1 MLDKDAATAII
12 RIDPHDDKKLMA
24 MAEEAIRVRDDALA
38 IKVEDDIGMTIASDG
53 LAVIAKLKKALEAE
67 RKSYTEPLDA
77 YKKSIMETF
86 RIITDPIKEADQVVR
101 DKVLAYQ
108 EAVAKKK
115 ADIEKINA
123 EKVRLAQEE
132 MRVNGEM
139 SQPLD
144 LIPVMD
150 AAPDRVNSEV
160 GGLSSRTNWK
170 WRLVDIA
177 LVPKEYLQVND
188 VLVTTLVRK
197 GGMREIAGIEI
208 YPEKSLKVTAHK
220 EFEPKL
226 TQAGKEKIA
235 ELGACE
241 EGIKREPLPDF
252 GSPLYRPKSDQ
263 ELPAF

>member
-1 MLDKDAATAII
+1 MSKEAGTALVRVNPSEDKQ
-12 RIDPHDDKKLMA
+12 LMA
-24 MAEEAIRVRDDALA
+24 MSDEAIKLRDNALA
-38 IKVEDDIGMTIASDG
+38 IKVEDDMGMTIASDG

-86 RIITDPIKEADQVVR
+86 RVITDPIKEADQVVR

-115 ADIEKINA
+115 ADIERINA

-132 MRVNGEM
+132 MRVHGEL
-139 SQPLD
+139 SQPID
-144 LIPVMD
+144 LIPVTED
-150 AAPDRVNSEV
+150 APSIVNSET
-160 GGLSSRTNWK
+160 GGLSTRTNWK

-208 YPEKSLKVTAHK
+208 YPEKSLKVTPHK
-220 EFEPKL
+220 DFAPKL
-226 TQAGKEKIA
+226 TQAGKEKLA
-235 ELGACE
+235 ELGVNE
-241 EGIKREPLPDF
+241 EDVKLEPLPDF
-252 GSPLYRPKSDQ
+252 GEKR

>member
-12 RIDPHDDKKLMA
+12 RIDPNDDKKLMA
-24 MAEEAIRVRDDALA
+24 MSEEAIKLRDNALA

-86 RIITDPIKEADQVVR
+86 KVITDPIKEADQVVR

-108 EAVAKKK
+108 EVVAKKK
-115 ADIEKINA
+115 ADIERINA
-123 EKVRLAQEE
+123 EKVRLAEEE
-132 MRVNGEM
+132 MRVHGEM

-144 LIPVMD
+144 LIPVTED
-150 AAPDRVNSEV
+150 APSIVNSET
-160 GGLSSRTNWK
+160 GGLSTRTNWK
-170 WRLVDIA
+170 WRLVDIT
-177 LVPKEYLQVND
+177 LVPKDYLQVND

-197 GGMREIAGIEI
+197 GGVREIAGIEI

-220 EFEPKL
+220 DFEPKL
-226 TQAGKEKIA
+226 TQAGKEKLA
-235 ELGACE
+235 EAGVE
-241 EGIKREPLPDF
+241 EAALRSNEYEALPDF
-252 GSPLYRPKSDQ
+252 GEKKR